1 MIVPDVNVLVYAYRE
16 EQPDHEHY
24 RRWLQTV
31 LAGAQPVG
39 LTLHVVAG
47 FVRVATHPGIFDPP
61 TPLPDALDFIRA
73 VRSAPAAI
81 ALEPSERCAYVFDE
95 VCRRSG
101 VKGAHV
107 ADAYLAAL
115 AIENGAVLYTAD
127 RGFARFPGLRWRHPL
142 DAAD

>member
-1 MIVPDVNVLVYAYRE
+1 MIVPV
-16 EQPDHEHY
+16 
-24 RRWLQTV
+24 QTV

-61 TPLPDALDFIRA
+61 TPLP
-73 VRSAPAAI
+73 
-81 ALEPSERCAYVFDE
+81 
-95 VCRRSG
+95 
-101 VKGAHV
+101 
-107 ADAYLAAL
+107 AAL

-127 RGFARFPGLRWRHPL
+127 RGFARFPGLRWCHPL